1 MTKRKKWAIGLAA
14 GLLAAVTAGMTAL
27 KRTLPDTFWVEPG
40 QPLALAGKPWLKEM
54 QPAIR
59 AVQADS
65 DTSGNATLAIFGVV
79 PVKTVRVIEHPQ
91 RQVWVCGI
99 PFGVKMF
106 ANGTLVV
113 GFSDLST
120 VSGSHNPAKDAGLC
134 IGDLILSVDGCPVHS
149 NQDISTALSRAS
161 GNALSIRYR
170 RDGMETDTTLVPV
183 LDSTTNT
190 WRAGMWV
197 RDSSAGIGTLTFYDP
212 ETCCFGGLGH
222 AISDGDTG
230 QSLTL
235 LSGEVAA
242 VEIIGYEKGSPGTPG
257 QLKGQFD
264 PVDWGKIYAN
274 DDTGVYGCL
283 TSAPAENPWQVANC
297 QEVEPGAA
305 QMITTIDGQTPQTYA
320 IRIERVSLS
329 EADPNRNMIV
339 RITDPRLLEATGG
352 IIQGMSGSPI
362 LQNGKLVGAVTH
374 VLVNDPARGYAI
386 FAQTMLEQADAA
398 LRNHEAEENAVE
410 AEENRREIAG

>member
-1 MTKRKKWAIGLAA
+1 MTKGKKRALGFAA
-14 GLLAAVTAGMTAL
+14 GLGLALSIGGVIL
-27 KRTLPDTFWVEPG
+27 NRSLPDTFRVEPG
-40 QPLALAGKPWLKEM
+40 QSLELAGQPWLKE
-54 QPAIR
+54 AHSSVR

-65 DTSGNATLAIFGVV
+65 DTSRNATLAIFGVV
-79 PVKTVRVIEHPQ
+79 PVKTVRVVEHPR

-134 IGDLILSVDGCPVHS
+134 IGDVILSVDGSPVHS
-149 NQDISTALSRAS
+149 NQDISAALSRAE
-161 GNALSIRYR
+161 GRALTVRYR
-170 RDGMETDTTLVPV
+170 RDGEETDTVLVPV
-183 LDSTTNT
+183 LDSTTNS

-197 RDSSAGIGTLTFYDP
+197 RDSSAGIGTLTFYAP
-212 ETCCFGGLGH
+212 ETGCFGGLGH

-230 QSLTL
+230 QSLSL

-242 VEIIGYEKGSPGTPG
+242 VEITGFEKGSPGTPG

-264 PVDWGKIYAN
+264 PVDWGQIYAN
-274 DDTGVYGCL
+274 DATGVYGHL
-283 TSAPAENPWQVANC
+283 DTAPAENPWVVANC
-297 QEVEPGAA
+297 QEVEPGNA
-305 QMITTIDGQTPQTYA
+305 QIITTIDGQAPQTYA

-329 EADPNRNMIV
+329 EADPNRNMII
-339 RITDPRLLEATGG
+339 RITDPRLLDATGG

-374 VLVNDPARGYAI
+374 VLINDPTRGYAI
-386 FAQTMLEQADAA
+386 FAETMVEQADAA
-398 LRNHEAEENAVE
+398 LLAHEEETEPVE
-410 AEENRREIAG
+410 EGEKNTEEAA